1 MIMQRESVSNDLP
14 PASIV
19 EACERIGL
27 LKSKGVRWSKVS
39 RLLSNRNRWFT
50 HLLTRLMAARPSPGA
65 GRCQE
70 VVCTC
75 GEQYVLLIKYR
86 FTLDTGARI
95 DYRIGQC
102 KRCQTIHWD
111 NA

>member
-1 MIMQRESVSNDLP
+1 LSNDLP
-14 PASIV
+14 PAPIV
-19 EACERIGL
+19 EACERIGFL
-27 LKSKGVRWSKVS
+27 NTKDVGWSKVS
-39 RLLSNRNRWFT
+39 RLLSNRGGWFT
-50 HLLTRLMAARPSPGA
+50 HLLTRLMNAHPSPGA
-65 GRCQE
+65 GRCPE

-75 GEQYVLLIKYR
+75 GEHYVLLLKYR

-102 KRCQTIHWD
+102 ERCRTIHWD